1 MILATATATGVCGR
15 WECEVRGEGKW
26 DDGEAKMDG
35 WGVGMYGEVI
45 AAQMTCQD
53 VATGHGLGLQA
64 WRGGLTGKIWTD
76 ISIWWDGK
84 CSGGG
89 AKGWQAGSGGAGSES
104 ELGGRLMTDRE
115 ECHPTFNI
123 FPV

>member
-64 WRGGLTGKIWTD
+64 WRGGQTGKIWTD
-76 ISIWWDGK
+76 ISIWWDGGME
-84 CSGGG
+84 S
-89 AKGWQAGSGGAGSES
+89 APVVVQRAGRRDQGVQIRNLNSVG
-104 ELGGRLMTDRE
+104 D
-115 ECHPTFNI
+115 
-123 FPV
+123 